1 MKTVEL
7 GRSGLH
13 ISRVVFGSMGFGPSG
28 GDSAARVQT
37 MRAAIDAGITSID
50 TAPLYGFGRVE
61 SLVGE
66 AIAGRR
72 KEVQVLTKVGIN
84 WEEPHGQTLFEFNDE
99 HGQRRAARRN
109 SRPDAVRAEVDR
121 SLQRLRVDVLDL
133 VQVHHPDPDTP
144 IAETMGALLE
154 LKNTGKLRA
163 IGVSNYSAEQMRV
176 AQAALGDTPL
186 ASNQVRY
193 SLVERWPESEILPL
207 ARATGAAV
215 LAYSPLA
222 QGLLGGDH
230 HRRGTVPT
238 DGRSQAAQW
247 QRQNFERVGP
257 VIDLALG
264 PVGAAHGCSV
274 AEVALAFL
282 LAQPGLCAVIVG
294 ASSPAQARRN
304 AGAAAHALGSEEL
317 RSIRGAFE
325 AVSIDENAG
334 QDLASRVQA
343 RAKRAA
349 SKLGRAL
356 RRLNIGT

>member
-1 MKTVEL
+1 MKKVEL
-7 GRSGLH
+7 GRSGLS

-28 GDSAARVQT
+28 GDAAARVQT
-37 MRAAIDAGITSID
+37 MRAAIDAGMTSID

-72 KEVQVLTKVGIN
+72 DEVQVLTKVGIS
-84 WEEPHGQTLFEFNDE
+84 WEAPHGRVLFEFNDE
-99 HGQRRAARRN
+99 HGQRRAARKN
-109 SRPDAVRAEVDR
+109 SRPEAVRAEVDR

-144 IAETMGALLE
+144 IPETMGALLE
-154 LKNTGKLRA
+154 LKKAGKLRA
-163 IGVSNYSAEQMRV
+163 IGVSNYDAEQMRV
-176 AQAALGDTPL
+176 AQTALGDTPL

-193 SLVERWPESEILPL
+193 SLVERWPEREILPF
-207 ARATGAAV
+207 ARVTDVSV

-230 HRRGTVPT
+230 HRRGSVPT
-238 DGRSQAAQW
+238 DGRGQAAQW
-247 QRQNFERVGP
+247 QKENLERVGG
-257 VIDLALG
+257 VIDGVLG
-264 PVGAAHGCSV
+264 PLGAAHGCSV
-274 AEVALAFL
+274 AELSLSFL
-282 LAQPGLCAVIVG
+282 LAQPGLAAVIVG

-304 AGAAAHALGSEEL
+304 AGATAHALNDAEL
-317 RSIRGAFE
+317 ASIRSAFE
-325 AVSIDENAG
+325 ALHLDPNAG

-349 SKLGRAL
+349 GKLQRVL
-356 RRLNIGT
+356 RRLGTYV